1 MCWTFVWLICIVL
14 FSILEAMTT
23 ALVSVWFVIGSIVA
37 CISSLFN
44 ISFGIQVG
52 IFLVSS
58 LLSLVGLRGYATSRL
73 VKRSRDEPI
82 NSIIGK
88 TGLVE
93 EPINNILG
101 QGRVKIGGESWAAK
115 TYDDSVIDAGE
126 YIEVLEIKGVKAIV
140 KLKHIEKDK
149 ETE

>member
-44 ISFGIQVG
+44 IPFGIQVG
-52 IFLVSS
+52 IFLVAS
-58 LLSLVGLRGYATSRL
+58 LLSLVGLRGYTTSRL

-101 QGRVKIGGESWAAK
+101 RGRVKIGGESWAAK
-115 TYDDSVIDAGE
+115 TYDDSIIDAGE

>member
-1 MCWTFVWLICIVL
+1 MSWTFVWLICIVV

-23 ALVSVWFVIGSIVA
+23 ALVSVWFIIGSIVA
-37 CISSLFN
+37 CLSSLLN
-44 ISFGIQVG
+44 IPFSIQLV

-58 LLSLVGLRGYATSRL
+58 LASLRGYATSRL
-73 VKRSRDEPI
+73 LKRSRDEPI

-93 EPINNILG
+93 ETINNILG

-115 TYDDSVIDAGE
+115 TYDDSIINAGE
-126 YIEVLEIKGVKAIV
+126 YIEVLEIRGVKAIV
-140 KLKHIEKDK
+140 KLKHIENNK

>member
-1 MCWTFVWLICIVL
+1 MRWTFVWLICIVV

-23 ALVSVWFVIGSIVA
+23 ALVSVWFVLGSIVA

-44 ISFGIQVG
+44 IPFSIQVV
-52 IFLVSS
+52 IFLIAS
-58 LLSLVGLRGYATSRL
+58 LFSLAGLRGYATSRL
-73 VKRSRDEPI
+73 VKRSHDEPI

-93 EPINNILG
+93 ETINNILG

-115 TYDDSVIDAGE
+115 TYDDSIIDAGE

>member
-1 MCWTFVWLICIVL
+1 MCWTFVWLICIVV

-37 CISSLFN
+37 CLSSLLN
-44 ISFGIQVG
+44 IPFSIQLV

-58 LLSLVGLRGYATSRL
+58 LASLIGLRGYATSRL
-73 VKRSRDEPI
+73 LKRSRDEPI

-93 EPINNILG
+93 ETINNILG

-115 TYDDSVIDAGE
+115 TYDDSIINAGE
-126 YIEVLEIKGVKAIV
+126 YIEVLEIRGVKAIV
-140 KLKHIEKDK
+140 KLKHIENNK